1 MEKNLSPERPKE
13 CAPYYGIIKRLLKCG
28 GGGIR
33 AERHVLCGRCGQCEM
48 IFQEYPSVCRPVDF
62 SEEEMGG
69 DGNEVSLSVIY
80 I

>member
-1 MEKNLSPERPKE
+1 
-13 CAPYYGIIKRLLKCG
+13 
-28 GGGIR
+28 
-33 AERHVLCGRCGQCEM
+33 M

-80 I
+80 KSWKEGIFVEKNFYWDM